1 MNYQVVYKAS
11 ELTKASDGTYEYV
24 ASDESVDRYGDV
36 IRVSGWDLKN
46 YRKNPIILFA
56 HQKDNPVGTASKV
69 WIEGT
74 KMMVRIKMADE
85 GTSPFID
92 TLRKLMDQNIVRAVS
107 VGFLPTVQPNY
118 IRDEKNDMITGIEY
132 VGQELLENS
141 LVTVPAN
148 PAALTTAKSMGI
160 SESHLRRVFNTRP
173 SSALAHLALQR
184 AVLDMARLGASGRKT
199 S

>member
-1 MNYQVVYKAS
+1 MEQRVVYKAS
-11 ELTKASDGTYEYV
+11 EVKENPDGTYEYV
-24 ASDESVDRYGDV
+24 ASDETVDRYGDI

-46 YRKNPIILFA
+46 YRKNPVVLFS

-74 KMMVRIKMADE
+74 KLMVRIKMADE

-92 TLRKLMDQNIVRAVS
+92 TLRKLLAQKIVRAVS
-107 VGFLPTVQPNY
+107 VGFLPTTEPNY
-118 IRDEKNDMITGIEY
+118 MRDPKTDHIVGFEY

-148 PAALTTAKSMGI
+148 PAALQLAKSMNI
-160 SESHLRRVFNTRP
+160 PELHLQRVFAPVRP
-173 SSALAHLALQR
+173 ASALAQLGMR
-184 AVLDMARLGASGRKT
+184 KAVLDMLRLGASSKL
-199 S
+199 